1 MITREQAETLVYEC
15 INAINSQWPDMP
27 EMIVI
32 RVDEHELGWVFYY
45 TSRIFHE
52 THDFKHA
59 IADNVPFLVSREDGT
74 MIPTGTAPPFAERLR
89 AAEQEMRAHL
99 AGRIVK

>member
-1 MITREQAETLVYEC
+1 MITREQAERLVYER
-15 INAINSQWPDMP
+15 INAANPQWPDMP

-45 TSRIFHE
+45 TSRIYHE

-59 IADNVPFLVSREDGT
+59 IAGNAPFLVSREDCT
-74 MIPTGTAPPFAERLR
+74 VIPTGTAPPFAERLR
-89 AAEQEMRAHL
+89 TAEQAMRAHL
-99 AGRIVK
+99 AWRTMK